1 MCQKCT
7 NFFTEFNLLLL
18 NYISI
23 DMILRIPI
31 IVLIFLV
38 SKLAVA
44 QKIFSVDYA
53 SQADIKVFVVDYQ
66 NQADLCVYKVNYES
80 QTKGNQGLWY
90 FVDYKSQSDKTIFF
104 VDYKNQADLLI
115 YFVDYQNQAK
125 WNKKSKI
132 HLLH

>member
-1 MCQKCT
+1 M
-7 NFFTEFNLLLL
+7 
-18 NYISI
+18 NYISTGVF
-23 DMILRIPI
+23 LRIQI

-53 SQADIKVFVVDYQ
+53 SQADIKLFVVDYES
-66 NQADLCVYKVNYES
+66 QADLCVYKVNYES
-80 QTKGNQGLWY
+80 QTIGNQGLWY

-104 VDYKNQADLLI
+104 VDYKSQADLLI
-115 YFVDYQNQAK
+115 FFVDYQSQAK

>member
-1 MCQKCT
+1 M
-7 NFFTEFNLLLL
+7 FN
-18 NYISI
+18 YVSTG
-23 DMILRIPI
+23 MFLRIQI

-38 SKLAVA
+38 SKFAFA

-66 NQADLCVYKVNYES
+66 SQADLNVYKVDYES

-104 VDYKNQADLLI
+104 VDYKSQADLLI
-115 YFVDYQNQAK
+115 YFVEYQSQAG
-125 WNKKSKI
+125 WRNKAKKYI
-132 HLLH
+132 LY